1 MKKNSFKK
9 SNMEKM
15 KCKMRNAITKGAL
28 LMEMA
33 EDTMNIVAKAKIFKN
48 MSNKK

>member
-1 MKKNSFKK
+1 MKKFTMKKN
-9 SNMEKM
+9 NMEKM
-15 KCKMRNAITKGAL
+15 KCKMRKAITRGAL

-48 MSNKK
+48 ISNKK

>member
-1 MKKNSFKK
+1 MKKNNLKRN
-9 SNMEKM
+9 NMQKI
-15 KCKMRNAITKGAL
+15 KCKMRKVITKGAL

-48 MSNKK
+48 ISNKK

>member
-1 MKKNSFKK
+1 MKRNNLKRN
-9 SNMEKM
+9 NMEKM
-15 KCKMRNAITKGAL
+15 KCKIRTAITKGAL

-48 MSNKK
+48 ISNKK